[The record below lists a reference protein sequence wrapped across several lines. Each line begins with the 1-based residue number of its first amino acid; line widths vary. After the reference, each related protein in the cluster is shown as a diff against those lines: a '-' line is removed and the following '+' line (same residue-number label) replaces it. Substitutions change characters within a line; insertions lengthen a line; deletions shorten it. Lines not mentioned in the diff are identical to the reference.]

1 MGCAFR
7 AVLLKTGAG
16 VADGGRNGP
25 GSGEEWQE
33 LCSGGVS
40 SVVLRMNALHFVMRK
55 MLRTRL
61 PHECFLFVN
70 AGSPVFYLCGGIFA
84 ASPSSFLVNT
94 AAGMPVDHCYT
105 DI

>member
-25 GSGEEWQE
+25 GSGEKWQE

-70 AGSPVFYLCGGIFA
+70 AGSPVFLPLRRYLCSIAVLFSSEYRRRY
-84 ASPSSFLVNT
+84 ASGSLL
-94 AAGMPVDHCYT
+94 H
-105 DI
+105 